1 MIPEG
6 FAETLSRERRPGL
19 EGFRVGTRVQ
29 IPVPRGQEGVR
40 PQGRPMLLADLAG
53 DSDENV
59 LSLVD
64 DRAKRIEGDR
74 PYHDDVPSSPWT
86 LSLPSPPEVAQKTD
100 RTFVARRRR
109 AAQRLRVGDEER
121 VVLPVHREVSRHA
134 GFEVLLDVVV
144 RVRVEETDSPTNSN
158 RVRVDEEDGM
168 AARVEEDGIRRLW
181 AHAVLC
187 EQVVSDYVRRSIEIS
202 RQVAIRSI
210 QQVAAEV
217 TEPFRF
223 GPIQARD
230 FHVSPNDRHRGRRKR
245 AHLEEARLLQ
255 VLHRLGDI
263 P

>member
-1 MIPEG
+1 
-6 FAETLSRERRPGL
+6 
-19 EGFRVGTRVQ
+19 
-29 IPVPRGQEGVR
+29 
-40 PQGRPMLLADLAG
+40 MLLADLAG
-53 DSDENV
+53 ESDAHV
-59 LSLVD
+59 PALVD

-134 GFEVLLDVVV
+134 GFEVLLDVV

-202 RQVAIRSI
+202 RQ
-210 QQVAAEV
+210 
-217 TEPFRF
+217 
-223 GPIQARD
+223 
-230 FHVSPNDRHRGRRKR
+230 
-245 AHLEEARLLQ
+245 
-255 VLHRLGDI
+255 
-263 P
+263 